1 MNKSQTVYVA
11 PEALILDSFFSE
23 HRSAIE
29 QTGEGLLDSFERFG
43 CAVIKLGR
51 TERMF
56 VERTIAA
63 SKTFFALPGSLKRQY
78 TAHKPGASGLTVVE
92 ARNRSG
98 FSGAAMQ
105 HEFWTINRETASCAQ
120 NSEYYSKENLWPK
133 EVVGFQHLAESLYQ
147 SIDAFTVSVLRALA
161 MGLGAPEGHFSPM
174 LVDGICSMRLRHRP
188 PQPAG
193 DARRAKS
200 QCEYGLLA
208 FLLGAGG
215 SPITVVHRKNRKR
228 IMLTLKADEALVIPG
243 EVMQLV
249 TSDRITASVYAYD
262 RIDAPEYPIECR
274 FAGNDA
280 VRMPLLQP
288 AAASRLLKFDANYA
302 LMTPAEFA
310 IVRHELMDFN
320 ADYHHFDDSP
330 GCDVA

>member
-1 MNKSQTVYVA
+1 MNKNKTAHVA

-23 HRSAIE
+23 HRSVIE
-29 QTGEGLLDSFERFG
+29 QTGEDLLASFERFG

-63 SKTFFALPGSLKRQY
+63 GETFFALPDSVKRQY
-78 TAHKPGASGLTVVE
+78 MAHKLGASGLTRVE
-92 ARNRSG
+92 ARNRSR

-120 NSEYYSKENLWPK
+120 NSEYYSKKNLWPK

-161 MGLGAPEGHFSPM
+161 MGLSVPEGHFSAM
-174 LVDGICSMRLRHRP
+174 LADGICSMRLRYRP
-188 PQPAG
+188 RQPAG
-193 DARRAKS
+193 GARRAKS

-208 FLLGAGG
+208 FLLGAAGA
-215 SPITVVHRKNRKR
+215 PITVIHRKSRRR
-228 IMLTLKADEALVIPG
+228 ITLTLQADEALVIPG
-243 EVMQLV
+243 EAIQLI
-249 TSDRITASVYAYD
+249 TSDQITASVYAYEKT
-262 RIDAPEYPIECR
+262 DAPEYPIECR

-280 VRMPLLQP
+280 VRMPLLRP
-288 AAASRLLKFDANYA
+288 AAASRLLKFDPNYA